1 MRKYQLTINDKA
13 VTVTLKELSAEA
25 AEVEIDGC
33 SYQVRIEQIHQ
44 QEAFGPQ
51 RRSLTGAM
59 PPAATQPATG
69 PTSATAP
76 AVTATSQEDLCAP
89 IPGTIL
95 CLHVA
100 VGDPVEAG
108 QPLYK
113 LEAMK
118 MENEISSPRCGT
130 VTQILVRAG
139 DSVAQGQ
146 AILQLAARTPQ
157 RRQNDASEGI

>member
-59 PPAATQPATG
+59 PPAATQ
-69 PTSATAP
+69 P